1 MSKHIITQD
10 KFYSKAGDLRKV
22 FEDNFKNPKETHSQR
37 FVWDYWH
44 VPDQYTLMRT
54 PAYYYFPKKMYED
67 FHKHLVQWGRE
78 NLGCHDISAPW
89 MSMYTDGCKQELH
102 SDVPHGPWAYV
113 FSLTPWKGR
122 TWNGGET
129 LILKPQVLDYWSHF
143 VDEQDRELNSFIDR
157 VPSLFN
163 RLTVFDPRFP
173 HGVTEVQGTKDPM
186 EARLVIHGWFVE
198 PRPYV
203 VGPLSTAKAQK
214 TIDAVLEELMSL
226 MPKIGDFH
234 GTMSFR
240 LEVLPSGKVKSFKVL
255 TNTVRGLNA
264 HEEEI
269 KVLLSVI
276 KKLFMA
282 PHYGKASG
290 LSKITVPLLF
300 K

>member
-1 MSKHIITQD
+1 MKNHIITKD
-10 KFYSKAGDLRKV
+10 NFYSKAKEMRNV
-22 FEDNFKNPKETHSQR
+22 YENNFKDPRHTHNGR

-44 VPDQYTLMRT
+44 VPEQYTLMRT
-54 PAYYYFPKKMYED
+54 PAHHYFPQKLYAD

-78 NLGCHDISAPW
+78 NLGCHDVSAPW
-89 MSMYTDGCKQELH
+89 MSMYIDGCKQELH

-122 TWNGGET
+122 QWSGGET
-129 LILKPQVLDYWSHF
+129 LIVKPQVLDYWSNF
-143 VDEQDRELNSFIDR
+143 VDEKDREVNSFVDK

-173 HGVTEVQGTKDPM
+173 HGVTEVHGTKDPM
-186 EARLVIHGWFVE
+186 DARLVIHGWFVE

-203 VGPLSTAKAQK
+203 VGPLSTTKVHK
-214 TIDAVLEELMSL
+214 TIDAVLNELMNL

-234 GTMSFR
+234 GTISFR
-240 LEVLPSGKVKSFKVL
+240 IEVAASGQAKSYKVL
-255 TNTVRGLNA
+255 TNTVRGLND

-269 KVLLSVI
+269 KMLNSIL
-276 KKLFMA
+276 KKLFLA
-282 PHYGKASG
+282 PNYGKASG
-290 LSKITVPLLF
+290 VSNITVPLLF